1 METKSGKDFAS
12 PKLSLK
18 IPQHDSLGL
27 AVYNCGC
34 EHCQPGYS
42 WGPAI
47 RDHYLFHYILN
58 GKGVFCDG
66 KTAEQSASKRRFSTE
81 KQSIRCKKGTG
92 F

>member
-34 EHCQPGYS
+34 EHCQPG
-42 WGPAI
+42 
-47 RDHYLFHYILN
+47 
-58 GKGVFCDG
+58 
-66 KTAEQSASKRRFSTE
+66 
-81 KQSIRCKKGTG
+81 
-92 F
+92 